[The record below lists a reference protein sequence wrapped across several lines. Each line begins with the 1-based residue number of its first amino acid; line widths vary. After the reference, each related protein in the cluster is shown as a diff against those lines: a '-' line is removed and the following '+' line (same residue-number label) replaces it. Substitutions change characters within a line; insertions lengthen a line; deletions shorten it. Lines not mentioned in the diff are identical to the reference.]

1 MRYFEIK
8 EGVRMGARELSNIGL
23 DRFTIGFEFEV
34 ELDGIFGDD
43 DDGELDMEAAV
54 EAHREY
60 WIESDNFTFEDFIRE
75 EIDIKDFVLENEIN
89 PVYGWVEDIED
100 YVEYLN
106 VQEKYEYDKK
116 ISIMRSDMRK
126 YSDEF
131 IEEFK
136 NFYENGYN
144 DEIEDDL
151 EKLKELVLFFQM
163 NNPKNIFRYPSA
175 DDREERI
182 KSKMSTMSKTALE
195 NFFSHDLNYFLK
207 LFYLRADR
215 PKVYSVDDVD
225 LDFSEN
231 EYIYDEY
238 GDVISISNSLE
249 DLDELV
255 KYFNIDEAG
264 VRDILAE
271 DFADSDDERRR
282 EDFDSWLQD
291 NAGRFIDG
299 GSSAISYVKDK
310 VESLG
315 YNWDVIDD
323 GSLQNGAEI
332 ISEVF
337 EDIEDGFESMREI
350 FDMISDDEHIR
361 TSVRTGFHINIGTW
375 RGTEIDDMDWL
386 KFLVIYRSGRLLDE
400 FRRRMN
406 DFSKDRLGEIIESL
420 ERMDLKP
427 FYNNMESINSIV
439 LGSSVKNSAINLSKL
454 RNDGIIEIRAVGNS
468 GYETKSDYII
478 EEVKKII
485 RALEIA
491 GNREAYQKEY
501 AKKLYKL
508 LSSAY
513 NKRMGRS
520 ENPVED
526 FFRRLSGGIMNDYE
540 YLRAYN
546 MIISLITTNN
556 FDINV
561 ANNNYTSRIHR
572 NIVDDLREYE
582 SRYARIN
589 GENVKENI
597 EFYLEQYDNDGSI
610 RNSKFINNLLKAL

>member
-1 MRYFEIK
+1 MTR
-8 EGVRMGARELSNIGL
+8 
-23 DRFTIGFEFEV
+23 RF
-34 ELDGIFGDD
+34 L
-43 DDGELDMEAAV
+43 LC
-54 EAHREY
+54 
-60 WIESDNFTFEDFIRE
+60 
-75 EIDIKDFVLENEIN
+75 
-89 PVYGWVEDIED
+89 
-100 YVEYLN
+100 
-106 VQEKYEYDKK
+106 VQ
-116 ISIMRSDMRK
+116 RK

-136 NFYENGYN
+136 NFYENEYN
-144 DEIEDDL
+144 DDEIKNDL
-151 EKLKELVLFFQM
+151 EKLKEIVLFFQM
-163 NNPKNIFRYPSA
+163 NNPKNIRRYPSA

-207 LFYLRADR
+207 LFYLRADK

-225 LDFSEN
+225 LDFNEK

-238 GDVISISNSLE
+238 GDVISISNSLDE
-249 DLDELV
+249 LDELV
-255 KYFNIDEAG
+255 KYFDIDEDG

-282 EDFDSWLQD
+282 ENFDSWLQD
-291 NAGRFIDG
+291 NADRFIDG
-299 GSSAISYVKDK
+299 SGSNVISYVKDK
-310 VESLG
+310 VENLG
-315 YNWDVIDD
+315 YSWDVIDD

-337 EDIEDGFESMREI
+337 EDIQDGFESMIEI
-350 FDMISDDEHIR
+350 FDMISDDEHIH
-361 TSVRTGFHINIGTW
+361 TSGRTGFHINIGTW
-375 RGTEIDDMDWL
+375 RGTEIDEVDWL

-400 FRRRMN
+400 FSRRMN
-406 DFSKDRLGEIIESL
+406 VFSRDKLGKIIESL

-427 FYNNMESINSIV
+427 FYNNMEGINYIV

-468 GYETKSDYII
+468 GYETKAGYII

-513 NKRMGRS
+513 NKRMGKS

-526 FFRRLSGGIMNDYE
+526 FFRSVSGGTMVDYE
-540 YLRAYN
+540 YLRAYD
-546 MIISLITTNN
+546 MIKLIIRTSFVDYIKNAGK
-556 FDINV
+556 F
-561 ANNNYTSRIHR
+561 YTSKVHK
-572 NIVDDLREYE
+572 NIIDDLREY
-582 SRYARIN
+582 SRIN
-589 GENVKENI
+589 GVDVKGGI
-597 EFYLEQYDNDGSI
+597 EDHLDTYDETGEM
-610 RNSKFINNLLKAL
+610 RNSKFISSILKAL